1 MSVPEH
7 PFDPNSYL
15 AEQPYASYV
24 FAGKAAASPPGR
36 KPRVDSLS
44 EMCRRATVS
53 QRSEQNAIR
62 RPFGAVHARRAANPA
77 RRSRQ

>member
-1 MSVPEH
+1 MPVPEH

-44 EMCRRATVS
+44 EMCRRATVN
-53 QRSEQNAIR
+53 QRFE
-62 RPFGAVHARRAANPA
+62 
-77 RRSRQ
+77 